1 MTQITL
7 HNHIAMSALGEARMK
22 MRLCRWIA
30 SLWLLCF
37 ISLPTLAVNHPNV
50 LLLGQVAEP
59 QSLDPQVATA
69 ANDSRILVNLY
80 EGLVRNADGT
90 LTLEPALAQSWS
102 ISDDGLTYTFHLRE
116 DIKFHDGSPFNAD
129 AVKFTFERM
138 LDNQHPYYHTGPFPL
153 SFFFSAI
160 DKITTPDDR
169 TVVFTLKEPFAPF
182 LSNLATPAGLIV
194 SPTAVKQYDKDFSRH
209 PSGTGPFKFDEWTAN
224 QRVVVSANENYWDG
238 KPSLEHVVF
247 RPITD
252 ANTRV
257 AEMLSGGIDAMV
269 EVPAD
274 NVPLFVNDDRFDVY
288 EAVGPHVW
296 YAMLNTSQPPFDD
309 VRVRQ
314 AVNYAVNKDNIVK
327 YILQDSA
334 GVAQGPIPSAF
345 DWAFDAETKA
355 YPYDPEKARQLIA
368 EAGAQGQKV
377 IFYVTEGGS
386 GMLDPIPMATAIQ
399 ADLKAVGLSVEIQT
413 FEWNTYLSKV
423 NAGLKQAHMAEMA
436 WMTNDPDTLPFLTL
450 HSASWPDK
458 GGFNSGYYSNKQLDR
473 LLDKARVTNN
483 LEERAQLYRQVQKIV
498 HQDAPWLFVANWKQ
512 NAVANE
518 HVKHFKLQPN
528 FNLLLKDVRKD

>member
-1 MTQITL
+1 M
-7 HNHIAMSALGEARMK
+7 R
-22 MRLCRWIA
+22 MRLGRWIA
-30 SLWLLCF
+30 SLVLL
-37 ISLPTLAVNHPNV
+37 SLFSQPALASKYPDV

-69 ANDSRILVNLY
+69 ANDSRILVNIY

-90 LTLEPALAQSWS
+90 LTLEPALAKSWNV
-102 ISDDGLTYTFHLRE
+102 SDDGLTYTFHLR
-116 DIKFHDGSPFNAD
+116 DGIHFHDGTLFNAQT
-129 AVKFTFERM
+129 VKFTFERM
-138 LDNQHPYYHTGPFPL
+138 LDKQHPYYFTGPFPL

-160 DKITTPDDR
+160 DKIDTPDDL
-169 TVVFTLKEPFAPF
+169 TVVFRLKEPFAPF

-194 SPTAVKQYDKDFSRH
+194 SPAAVKKYGKDFSRH
-209 PSGTGPFKFDEWTAN
+209 PVGTGPFKFDEWTSN
-224 QRVVVSANENYWDG
+224 QRVVLSANAGYWDE
-238 KPSLEHVVF
+238 KPSLKHVVF

-274 NVPLFVNDDRFDVY
+274 NVPLFTQDSRFQVY
-288 EAVGPHVW
+288 EATGPHVW
-296 YAMLNTSQPPFDD
+296 YSMLNASLPPFDD

-314 AVNYAVNKDNIVK
+314 AVNYAVNKQNIVK

-334 GVAQGPIPSAF
+334 DVAEGPVPSAF
-345 DWAFDAETKA
+345 EWAFDKQTTP
-355 YPYDPEKARQLIA
+355 YPYDPEKARKLIK
-368 EAGAQGQKV
+368 EAGAEGTKI

-399 ADLKAVGLSVEIQT
+399 ADLKAVGLDVEIQT

-423 NAGLKQAHMAEMA
+423 NAGLKEAHMAEMA

-450 HSASWPDK
+450 HSGSWPDK
-458 GGFNSGYYSNKQLDR
+458 GGFNSGYYSNKQLDE
-473 LLDKARVTNN
+473 LLNKARITNN
-483 LEERAQLYRQVQKIV
+483 LEQRAALYRQVQRIV

-512 NAVANE
+512 NAVASE
-518 HVKHFKLQPN
+518 HVQNFKLQPN
-528 FNLLLKDVRKD
+528 FNLLLKDVHKD

>member
-1 MTQITL
+1 M
-7 HNHIAMSALGEARMK
+7 RMC
-22 MRLCRWIA
+22 LCRWIA
-30 SLWLLCF
+30 GILLLSTF
-37 ISLPTLAVNHPNV
+37 SLPVWAAKNSDV

-69 ANDSRILVNLY
+69 ANDSRILVNIY
-80 EGLVRNADGT
+80 EGLVRNGDGS
-90 LTLEPALAQSWS
+90 LQLEPALAESWT
-102 ISDDGLTYTFHLRE
+102 ISDDGKTYTFHLRNHVR
-116 DIKFHDGSPFNAD
+116 FHDGAPFDAD

-138 LDNQHPYYHTGPFPL
+138 LNSSHPYYHTGPFPL
-153 SFFFSAI
+153 SFFFSVI
-160 DKITTPDDR
+160 DKIETPDSK
-169 TVVFTLKEPFAPF
+169 TVVFQLKEPFAPF

-194 SPTAVKQYDKDFSRH
+194 SPAAVKQYDKDYSRH
-209 PSGTGPFKFDEWTAN
+209 PSGTGPFKFSEWIAN
-224 QRVVVSANENYWDG
+224 QRVVVTANDDYWDG
-238 KPSLEHVVF
+238 RPVLQYVVF

-252 ANTRV
+252 PNTRV

-274 NVPLFVNDDRFDVY
+274 NVPLFLADPRFRLY
-288 EAVGPHVW
+288 QATGPHVW
-296 YAMLNTSQPPFDD
+296 YSMLNASLPPFDD

-314 AVNYAVNKDNIVK
+314 AVNYAVNKQNIVK

-334 GVAQGPIPSAF
+334 DVAEGPIPSAF
-345 DWAFDAETKA
+345 DWAFDPDTQA
-355 YPYDPEKARQLIA
+355 YPYNPQKARELIKA
-368 EAGAQGQKV
+368 AGAEGQKIV
-377 IFYVTEGGS
+377 FYVTEGGS

-399 ADLKAVGLSVEIQT
+399 ADLKAVGLMVEIQT

-423 NAGLKQAHMAEMA
+423 NSGLKQAHMAEMA

-458 GGFNSGYYSNKQLDR
+458 GGFNSGYYSNKQLDA
-473 LLDKARVTNN
+473 LLDKARISNDRS
-483 LEERAQLYRQVQKIV
+483 ERAELYRQVQRIV

-512 NAVANE
+512 NAVASERVSN
-518 HVKHFKLQPN
+518 FKLQPN